1 MINPVPKPPKR
12 EKKPKQGLRPFS
24 LRRQREAEEKG
35 ITLHNTFRT
44 TDPKKRLLQAAQLGV
59 DFTWG
64 RKREHKWSDKA
75 RAKLK
80 RVGERGKRLESER
93 AKWRQQIYAIH
104 GYRCIYPGCY
114 VTEGLEIMHGYGKGS
129 HPELHTAIFNGFPG
143 CIQHH
148 RTAVRNFE
156 TTPKLRK
163 ALQLCADEMRAAHDG
178 RRPQPSRDELQGII
192 KREGMSK

>member
-1 MINPVPKPPKR
+1 MFPKPPKR
-12 EKKPKQGLRPFS
+12 EKKPKKGLRPFS
-24 LRRQREAEEKG
+24 LKKQREAEAKG
-35 ITLHNTFRT
+35 VTLQSTFQPLHT
-44 TDPKKRLLQAAQLGV
+44 HKRLLQAARQGV

-104 GYRCIYPGCY
+104 GYRCIYPGCH
-114 VTEGLEIMHGYGKGS
+114 VTEGLEIMHGFGKGA
-129 HPELHTAIFNGFPG
+129 HADWHVEVWNGFPG
-143 CIQHH
+143 CISHH
-148 RTAVRNFE
+148 RTGVRNFE

-178 RRPQPSRDELQGII
+178 RRPQPSWNELQGII
-192 KREGMSK
+192 KREVMSK